1 MARFTRAGLG
11 FAAAAS
17 LALSAGQAQ
26 ATWSMI
32 IIDTRTGE
40 VAVGSC
46 TCLTGID
53 LQALTPVLIVGVGAA
68 AAQSAGDTTQRNR
81 TFLRDRLWERMAP
94 DDIVTALS
102 VFDPNHQS
110 RQYGIADVLGRAAT
124 FTGADDGAW
133 AGGQTGSFSYTYAG
147 QTGTIVYAVQGN
159 VLTGEPVVQM
169 AVDALH
175 NTAGDLPARFMAAM
189 QAARSMGGDG
199 RCSCPGGVTS
209 CGSPPPTFTKS
220 AHIGYMLV
228 ARAGDKDGC
237 SGVWP
242 SGLAP
247 NAVAAADFDNDG
259 KTDLVSA
266 NRNSSTATLFRN
278 VTPTGDPF
286 AILSAGASISV
297 GVQPS
302 IIRAV
307 DLTGDTIPDLVCANS
322 LSVSVNPGLG
332 GFTFTPHAD
341 TTTAAG
347 ASGMVIANFDGT
359 NGPDVS
365 CILTNS
371 TLATLLNDGA
381 GNLAAPLTRTAG
393 TNPNAITVLDTD
405 GNGTMDIVV
414 TNPSTA
420 RLLVF
425 RGAGNGTFTA
435 GTPVTTPPSPSALGS
450 GDFNGDG
457 RPDLIVACGGT
468 APTVTVYLNNGAG
481 GFTLNQTISLPAGL
495 GPNDMAVCDLN
506 GDGSLDAIVS
516 TSSSRFFW
524 VTGSPTGTFNFGGVS
539 GVPFPISHITGADM
553 NGDGKADAAYALASQ
568 NEVGISNNR
577 GDGTFQPEA
586 GTAGG
591 DYFMSLN
598 VPNAQAGD
606 VDPVIQLQSMYD
618 TWRTNLTGHADAVQS
633 LVTVPVLD
641 NFSAAHHT
649 GNLLINLRDW
659 QGQPVSAPI
668 SSVLAALAPGG
679 DSGVTLGAVTNTGP
693 GQYSLALT
701 AGAQDGS
708 DHLIIT
714 VDEGARKIVLMPQP
728 LVTVDRCG
736 ADFDGD
742 GDVGTD
748 ADIEAF
754 FACLAG
760 TCCPRCFGADFNRD
774 GDVGTDA
781 DIESFFHVLG
791 AGCGP

>member
-11 FAAAAS
+11 LATAAS
-17 LALSAGQAQ
+17 LALAAGQAK

-32 IIDTRTGE
+32 VIDTRTGE

-102 VFDPNHQS
+102 IFDPAHES

-124 FTGADDGAW
+124 FTGQEDGQW
-133 AGGQTGSFSYTYAG
+133 AGGQTGSFNYAYAG

-175 NTAGDLPARFMAAM
+175 NTDGDLPARFMAAM

-199 RCSCPGGVTS
+199 RCSCPGGVTT

-228 ARAGDKDGC
+228 ARAGDKDGS

-242 SGLAP
+242 SGLGP
-247 NAVAAADFDNDG
+247 ISVAAADFDGDG
-259 KTDLVSA
+259 KMDLVSA
-266 NRNSSTATLFRN
+266 NRTPSTATLFRN
-278 VTPTGDPF
+278 VTPPGDPF
-286 AILSAGASISV
+286 GVLSPGASLSI

-307 DLTGDTIPDLVCANS
+307 DITGDTLPDLVCVNS

-332 GFTFTPHAD
+332 GFSFGTHTD

-347 ASGMVIANFDGT
+347 PNGMVIANFDGT

-393 TNPNAITVLDTD
+393 TNPTAIAALDTD
-405 GNGTMDIVV
+405 GNGTMDVV
-414 TNPSTA
+414 ITNPSTA

-435 GTPVTTPPSPSALGS
+435 GTPVTTPPSPTALGS

-457 RPDLIVACGGT
+457 RADLIVACGGT
-468 APTVTVYLNNGAG
+468 SPTVTIYFNNGAG
-481 GFTLNQTISLPAGL
+481 GFTLAQTINLPAGT
-495 GPNDMAVCDLN
+495 GPNDMAVADLN
-506 GDGSLDAIVS
+506 GDGSPDAIIS
-516 TSSSRFFW
+516 TSASKFVW
-524 VTGSPTGTFNFGGVS
+524 VTGSPTGAFTFGGVS
-539 GVPFPISHITGADM
+539 GVPFPISHITAADM
-553 NGDGKADAAYALASQ
+553 NGDGKADAAYALNSQ
-568 NEVGISNNR
+568 NEVGVSNNR

-591 DYFMSLN
+591 NYFMSLN

-606 VDPVIQLQSMYD
+606 LDPVLQLQAQYD
-618 TWRTNLTGHADAVQS
+618 TWRTNLAGHLDAVQS
-633 LVTVPVLD
+633 LVTVPPL
-641 NFSAAHHT
+641 NNINTQT
-649 GNLLINLRDW
+649 GVMTIQLRDW
-659 QGQPVSAPI
+659 QGQAISVPI
-668 SSVLAALAPGG
+668 SSVVVTRDPHGDGVVNVESITSQGG
-679 DSGVTLGAVTNTGP
+679 GAYSVGLSC
-693 GQYSLALT
+693 GQYP
-701 AGAQDGS
+701 GVDR
-708 DHLIIT
+708 LIIT
-714 VDEGARKIVLMPQP
+714 VDEGARRVVLMPEP
-728 LVTVDRCG
+728 VVLVDRCRV
-736 ADFDGD
+736 DFDGD
-742 GDVGTD
+742 GDIGTDADIQAFFACLGGNCCAHCETADYNGDGDFGTD
-748 ADIEAF
+748 ADIEQF
-754 FACLAG
+754 FADLASG
-760 TCCPRCFGADFNRD
+760 GPCP
-774 GDVGTDA
+774 
-781 DIESFFHVLG
+781 
-791 AGCGP
+791 